1 MKKEIFHNIEIPNGI
16 EAEIDGNTLKV
27 VGPLGENKRSFNV
40 NNLIFEKNDN
50 KIIIGCKR
58 ATKSEKKIIN
68 TNLSHIKNI
77 IKGVQEKFEY
87 KLKICYSHFPITVKV
102 SKGEAVIKN
111 FLGEKVD
118 RKSKILDGVDI
129 KVDKDVITI
138 VSIDKELAGQTA
150 ANFEMATKI
159 RKRDRRIFQDGIFII
174 TKSGKKI

>member
-16 EAEIDGNTLKV
+16 EA
-27 VGPLGENKRSFNV
+27 
-40 NNLIFEKNDN
+40 EKNDN

-118 RKSKILDGVDI
+118 RKSKILDGVD
-129 KVDKDVITI
+129 
-138 VSIDKELAGQTA
+138 
-150 ANFEMATKI
+150 
-159 RKRDRRIFQDGIFII
+159 
-174 TKSGKKI
+174 